1 MLKIIIFISSAVYPV
16 LAASLIPTMLYGFY
30 EKDYFYANSL
40 VILLISTLIFSF
52 LIRKNILPTRKLT
65 TIQGF

>member
-30 EKDYFYANSL
+30 EQDYFYANSL
-40 VILLISTLIFSF
+40 VILLVSTLVFSF
-52 LIRKNILPTRKLT
+52 
-65 TIQGF
+65 